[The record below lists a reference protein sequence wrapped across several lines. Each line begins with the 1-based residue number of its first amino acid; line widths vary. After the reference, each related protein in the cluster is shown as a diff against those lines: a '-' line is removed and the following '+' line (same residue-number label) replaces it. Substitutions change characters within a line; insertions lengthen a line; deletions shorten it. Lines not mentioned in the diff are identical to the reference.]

1 MSGLKMPVIPKAE
14 GQQTL
19 EEAFKAG
26 AIHQEAKEI
35 KKKALMAKEKIEVN
49 ILLFDFINGV
59 RVEI

>member
-26 AIHQEAKEI
+26 VVHQEAKEI
-35 KKKALMAKEKIEVN
+35 KRKALMAKKKIEVKF
-49 ILLFDFINGV
+49 LFMDFIWK
-59 RVEI
+59 